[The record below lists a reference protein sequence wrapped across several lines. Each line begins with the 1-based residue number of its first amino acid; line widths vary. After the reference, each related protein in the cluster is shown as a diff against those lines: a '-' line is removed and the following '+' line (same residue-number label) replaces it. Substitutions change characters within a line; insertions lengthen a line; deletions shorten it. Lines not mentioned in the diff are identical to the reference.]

1 MQLFACRRWEMENLD
16 ERARD
21 RIIEATYKAVRKYGI
36 DRMRV
41 QHIGSAAGLPPG
53 AMYRYFGSKEEL
65 LETCFNA
72 VDKQAAAVFDQA
84 DLDPQQIRA
93 DPEGAVR
100 ALWQPYYRF
109 WIDHPDETL
118 FYHRFRDRV
127 EFPEFDRERDVSYSH
142 SLAGMT
148 RAFQTAWPGL
158 KGMDQSLLRLHIL
171 TNTVSYAK
179 YVVEGTLPDT
189 QETEDT
195 VFRLLTAGLSGF
207 FREA

>member
-1 MQLFACRRWEMENLD
+1 MENLD

-41 QHIGSAAGLPPG
+41 QHIGSAAGLPAG
-53 AMYRYFGSKEEL
+53 AMYRYFGGKEEL
-65 LETCFNA
+65 LEACFNA
-72 VDKQAAAVFDQA
+72 VDKQAAAFFDQA
-84 DLDPQQIRA
+84 NLDPQLIRA
-93 DPEGAVR
+93 DPAGAVR

-118 FYHRFRDRV
+118 FYLHFRDRA
-127 EFPEFDRERDVSYSH
+127 EFPEFDRERDVSCFH
-142 SLAGMT
+142 SFAGMT
-148 RAFQTAWPGL
+148 RVFQTAWPGL
-158 KGMDQSLLRLHIL
+158 KGIDQNLLRLHIL

-207 FREA
+207 LREE

>member
-1 MQLFACRRWEMENLD
+1 MEDLD

-41 QHIGSAAGLPPG
+41 QHIGSASGMPPG

-65 LETCFNA
+65 LEACFYA
-72 VDKQAAAVFDQA
+72 VDKQAAALFDRA

-93 DPEGAVR
+93 DPAGAVR
-100 ALWQPYYRF
+100 TLWQPYYRF

-118 FYHRFRDRV
+118 FYHRFRDRA
-127 EFPEFDRERDVSYSH
+127 EFSEFARERDVSYFH
-142 SLAGMT
+142 SLAGVT

-158 KGMDQSLLRLHIL
+158 KRTDQGLLWLHVL

-189 QETEDT
+189 RETEDT
-195 VFRLLTAGLSGF
+195 VFRLMTGGLSGF
-207 FREA
+207 LCEA